1 MQRPAELD
9 LPGVTPSRQKRSRE
23 TTAALLQAGA
33 EMLRTHSLAE
43 LSIDALC
50 RQVGATV
57 GAFYSRFESKD
68 AYFNALMALAARDGE
83 SRLSRMKEDR
93 RLADAD
99 LAELSRLLVRGTI
112 GWIRNHEGVLRAA
125 LQHDDTRPDRWS
137 TFKALARA
145 NVADATPILLGAMGR
160 GNKAAKTRAIAFGFQ
175 VVLGTLVNA
184 ILNDPG
190 PLSIHDREMEERLAN
205 CLLLLLQAE
214 MTAPA
219 ARSSRGRKKQCV
231 RPGKPSAAPPVSNPA
246 IWPKNAPPSALA
258 KARTER
264 VERRTSESGDLQNPR
279 SSRLPGHPPN
289 LLMSLSNYWGM
300 V

>member
-1 MQRPAELD
+1 MQRSAELD

-43 LSIDALC
+43 LSIEALC

-57 GAFYSRFESKD
+57 GAFYSRFESKE

-83 SRLSRMKEDR
+83 SRLSRMKQDK
-93 RLADAD
+93 RLTEAD
-99 LAELSRLLVRGTI
+99 LAELSRLLVRGTT

-145 NVADATPILLGAMGR
+145 NVADATPILLGAMGQ

-190 PLSIHDREMEERLAN
+190 PLSIHDKEMEERLGH

-214 MTAPA
+214 MTAAPA
-219 ARSSRGRKKQCV
+219 KGSTRHARKRRK
-231 RPGKPSAAPPVSNPA
+231 
-246 IWPKNAPPSALA
+246 
-258 KARTER
+258 
-264 VERRTSESGDLQNPR
+264 
-279 SSRLPGHPPN
+279 
-289 LLMSLSNYWGM
+289 
-300 V
+300 

>member
-1 MQRPAELD
+1 LIRRFAGATATRCLRIAKDHNPNYHYDYFERRRKFRMQRSAELD

-43 LSIDALC
+43 LSIEALC

-83 SRLSRMKEDR
+83 SRLSRMKQDK

-99 LAELSRLLVRGTI
+99 LAELSLLLVRGTT

-125 LQHDDTRPDRWS
+125 LQHDNTRPDRWS

-145 NVADATPILLGAMGR
+145 NVADAAPILLGAMGR

-190 PLSIHDREMEERLAN
+190 PLSIHHREMEERLGH
-205 CLLLLLQAE
+205 CLLLLLQAA
-214 MTAPA
+214 MAAPA
-219 ARSSRGRKKQCV
+219 NGPARHARK
-231 RPGKPSAAPPVSNPA
+231 
-246 IWPKNAPPSALA
+246 
-258 KARTER
+258 
-264 VERRTSESGDLQNPR
+264 RRK
-279 SSRLPGHPPN
+279 
-289 LLMSLSNYWGM
+289 
-300 V
+300 